1 MNMPM
6 KTLINIR
13 RDLLEFIDY
22 VQSYGIKRSHRG
34 NEIPKTDIKRLEKR
48 LNVPEYLNDTEDG
61 KVVWIDWISWLAL
74 SLKLVSYDIKGVY
87 AGHSSQEPSFPDN
100 YIKTCTA
107 DIEQYLRISSADK
120 EFKILEVLLTKTP
133 NEFYDAWLFG
143 TQGRFSTSGRGING
157 ASKMDLPLI
166 RKSLLKILS
175 TFPIDTPISFH
186 SFVER
191 VHKESPDLIL
201 KQGTA
206 KQPKYYCFYEKI
218 YSTAVKAEALGRWEN
233 GSTEKEVDGKDSDA
247 FTRVEGRYL
256 AYFLEAIA
264 VPMLYVN
271 LEYDEEFLNGLHDR
285 TPMLPC
291 FIKSFTLTKK
301 FKTMQSQDILTL
313 NYVKTTVT
321 PDFKIFVEA
330 TLYPD
335 KQLRQLE
342 PYTQILV
349 EDKYTTTLELSRKK
363 TIQSLAD
370 NPSLQQP
377 LDILNLLVTNIPKN
391 VAADIS
397 EWTSQADKFIVYEG
411 FGVLEI
417 DKTAQDIPEGIRH
430 TIKER
435 IADNKISNI
444 FLIANESSL
453 FNLLEDAGLVP
464 EKVNHSKNQI
474 NADKI
479 KCSHRLSK
487 GSKAQPVEKK
497 SKQIEK
503 VQINETAFI
512 ALKSENPIFF
522 KKMKKAFEEMGV
534 IPIQPDTKVGICFVP
549 DKARPKLVTIIKNL
563 STEFQVEFL

>member
-1 MNMPM
+1 MNKPM
-6 KTLINIR
+6 KTFINIR
-13 RDLLEFIDY
+13 HDLLEFTDY
-22 VQSYGIKRSHRG
+22 VRSHEIKRSYRG

-48 LNVPEYLNDTEDG
+48 LHIPEHLNDTEDG
-61 KVVWIDWISWLAL
+61 KVVWIEWVSWLAL
-74 SLKLVSYDIKGVY
+74 NLKLVSYNIKGVY
-87 AGHSSQEPSFPDN
+87 AGYSSQERSFPDN
-100 YIKTCTA
+100 YIKTYIA
-107 DIEQYLRISSADK
+107 DIEQYLRSSSADK

-133 NEFYDAWLFG
+133 NEFYDSSLLL
-143 TQGRFSTSGRGING
+143 QQERFSTFGSGING

-206 KQPKYYCFYEKI
+206 KQPKYYCFYERI
-218 YSTAVKAEALGRWEN
+218 YPKAVQKEVLGSWRD
-233 GSTEKEVDGKDSDA
+233 GVIEKEIDGKDSDA

-271 LEYDEEFLNGLHDR
+271 LEYDEEFLNGSHDR
-285 TPMLPC
+285 HPMLPC

-301 FKTMQSQDILTL
+301 FKAMQSQDLLTL

-321 PDFKIFVEA
+321 PDFKIFVES

-335 KQLRQLE
+335 KQLMQLE
-342 PYTQILV
+342 PYTQTLV

-370 NPSLQQP
+370 NPLLQQP
-377 LDILNLLVTNIPKN
+377 LDILNLLGTNIPKN
-391 VAADIS
+391 VATDIS
-397 EWTSQADKFIVYEG
+397 EWTSQANKFIVYEG
-411 FGVLEI
+411 FSVLEI
-417 DKTAQDIPEGIRH
+417 DKTAQDLPEGIRQ

-435 IADNKISNI
+435 IVDNKISNI

-453 FNLLEDAGLVP
+453 FHSLEDAGLVP
-464 EKVNHSKNQI
+464 EKVNHSKTQI

-479 KCSHRLSK
+479 KCSHRLNK
-487 GSKAQPVEKK
+487 GSKDQPVEKK

-503 VQINETAFI
+503 VQIKESAFI
-512 ALKSENPIFF
+512 ALKSESPIFF

-549 DKARPKLVTIIKNL
+549 DTARPKLVTIIKNL
-563 STEFQVEFL
+563 STEFQVEFS